1 MIILLDIGNTRL
13 KWAVVE
19 HNQLFQFKAA
29 LDYRA
34 KGFMASFVQ
43 VWKKIN
49 TPKKIAI
56 SSVGSA
62 KLIEELQQLIK
73 DLWGDVDLIFAKSSG
88 YCAGV
93 SNAYRQPEKLGVDR
107 WMALLAAHQQFTED
121 VCVVDCGTA
130 VTIDFMTAGGQH
142 SGGVISP
149 GLALMKKSLLHD
161 TAELPLITH
170 EFVTGPAD
178 FTEAAIYSGTL
189 FSVSGLIE
197 YMLRQQKFSGQL
209 VLTGGDAGVINEAIH
224 YDAIIE
230 PHLVLKGLAVYCG
243 AIK

>member
-13 KWAVVE
+13 KWAVVDN
-19 HNQLFQFKAA
+19 NQSFQYKAA

-34 KGFMASFVQ
+34 EGFMASLVQ
-43 VWKKIN
+43 SWKKISM
-49 TPKKIAI
+49 PEKIVI
-56 SSVGSA
+56 SSVGSVE
-62 KLIEELQQLIK
+62 LIEKLQQLIN
-73 DLWGDVDLIFAKSSG
+73 DLWSDVELIFAKSSS

-93 SNAYRQPEKLGVDR
+93 SNAYQQPEKLGVDR
-107 WMALLAAHQQFTED
+107 WMALLAAHQQFVED
-121 VCVVDCGTA
+121 VCIVDCGTA

-161 TAELPLITH
+161 TAVLPLITR

-197 YMLRQQKFSGQL
+197 YMLRQQNFSGRL
-209 VLTGGDAGVINEAIH
+209 ILTGGDAGLIAGTIH

-243 AIK
+243 VRK